1 MVRKEKIMFGKQIRE
16 QGNQISDDPL
26 KESMKSREIRI
37 MEDRT
42 TKEQNRTHKRA
53 EKENERQ
60 NQKKIKNTGKIE
72 SSARE
77 QRCSEND
84 GQNQKRTRKNQTTD
98 NEV

>member
-42 TKEQNRTHKRA
+42 TKEQTEHIK
-53 EKENERQ
+53 Q
-60 NQKKIKNTGKIE
+60 QKKKMKDRI
-72 SSARE
+72 
-77 QRCSEND
+77 
-84 GQNQKRTRKNQTTD
+84 RKK
-98 NEV
+98 